1 MPETCFIK
9 KKIGYTGSIF
19 DYYANTQ
26 AFYTNVAVGA
36 GLDASLESSFSLGF
50 TLSSVAE
57 EVDSKEST
65 VSGVS
70 LNIRALTEKIL
81 VKIDCLDETAK
92 LTQYFI
98 NDFKLLPVKF
108 EKPWLRNSWKD
119 YDIFLDKYGSH
130 VITSVSRGA
139 SIKQTT
145 FAKSS
150 NSYSE
155 RDFQVKSCVSFAGP
169 TTVGKV
175 GVKACANVSKTEI
188 SKATHMNIAFDA
200 CYAGYMNTEDKLI
213 IRGGTVNTRS
223 ALRTSR
229 TKELIEQFLN
239 EAKDSNEGVQHTFKS
254 IWNLLQDR
262 FEFGSDSYIRA
273 VNLQYYYLGF
283 LNYGC
288 SFEESGGVSIQK
300 FDYSKESTK
309 ESPEFECTLAA
320 EGCHSSNDC
329 HYKPVWCSCYGP
341 SCVKYETVKQDTC
354 GRKISAVANYNEYW
368 GWHGCGWQ
376 VAGSYCNCYNGN
388 KGSRRTVW
396 TLPSRDA
403 VRGGSAQSAAQHK
416 SDNQDKSQEVEDRG
430 ENTADPS
437 KESPGSSGDASGSGW
452 DARWDL
458 TG

>member
-1 MPETCFIK
+1 MGFGATAKGHF
-9 KKIGYTGSIF
+9 
-19 DYYANTQ
+19 Q
-26 AFYTNVAVGA
+26 ACALRHFGAFLLPAAVVEVAVA
-36 GLDASLESSFSLGF
+36 ICLNSL
-50 TLSSVAE
+50 
-57 EVDSKEST
+57 
-65 VSGVS
+65 
-70 LNIRALTEKIL
+70 
-81 VKIDCLDETAK
+81 
-92 LTQYFI
+92 
-98 NDFKLLPVKF
+98 
-108 EKPWLRNSWKD
+108 
-119 YDIFLDKYGSH
+119 FLYKYGSH
-130 VITSVSRGA
+130 VITSVNRRA

-188 SKATHMNIAFDA
+188 SKATH
-200 CYAGYMNTEDKLI
+200 MNTEDKLI

-262 FEFGSDSYIRA
+262 FAFGSNNNIKA

-320 EGCHSSNDC
+320 KGCHSSNDC

-396 TLPSRDA
+396 TLPSRDH
-403 VRGGSAQSAAQHK
+403 VQGGSAQSAAQHK
-416 SDNQDKSQEVEDRG
+416 SDNQDKSQELKIEVRILQIQAKKLQGQAGTLQDQAG
-430 ENTADPS
+430 MPDGIQLLKANMKTLKLQI
-437 KESPGSSGDASGSGW
+437 KETNLKRSLFI
-452 DARWDL
+452 RMN
-458 TG
+458 